1 LYLIPNKMHSAKF
14 DLYKIEW
21 LDFVFDH
28 RNKAYGAYELRQHYG
43 RTLAKALA
51 ITLAGV
57 ALFVALSLIL
67 KPKPPELVKITMVD
81 LTPQLVRPVEP
92 VKPIE
97 QPKPVA
103 PAPPVKSAPLAKIAP
118 PVSTTRFVTPV
129 IVSKGPTVEPPVISK
144 IEGAIGN
151 ADVKVAGSGGVEN
164 VLDNSGTKGGTGTA
178 PVIVPVADNTIHDF
192 GGLEAMPE
200 PVGGAAAWSG
210 FLQKNLRFP
219 IIAQE
224 QGVSGRVIMGFVIEK
239 DGRLSNIA
247 VEHSAGFGFDEEA
260 LRVLKLAK
268 PWKPGVQNGQAV
280 RVKYV
285 IPIRFQLAEQ

>member
-1 LYLIPNKMHSAKF
+1 MHSAKF

-28 RNKAYGAYELRQHYG
+28 RNKAYGAYELRQHYKS
-43 RTLAKALA
+43 TLAKALA

-81 LTPQLVRPVEP
+81 LTPQLSRPVEP

-97 QPKPVA
+97 PPKPAA
-103 PAPPVKSAPLAKIAP
+103 PAPPVKSAP

-129 IVSKGPTVEPPVISK
+129 IVSKGPTEEPPVISK

-151 ADVKVAGSGGVEN
+151 ADVKVAGSGGIEN

-178 PVIVPVADNTIHDF
+178 PVVVPVADNTIHDF
-192 GGLEAMPE
+192 GGLEVMPE
-200 PVGGAAAWSG
+200 PVGGPSAWSG

-219 IIAQE
+219 ITAQE

-285 IPIRFQLAEQ
+285 IPIKFQLAEQ